1 MILSGN
7 NIVPH
12 VVMSEFSKVNQ
23 VGIDL
28 SVKNIERIIHG
39 GRVLKNKTEIN
50 KECYVNVEL
59 KDDFNTWYLTP
70 GVYSLTLNEKITI
83 PPTHTGFT
91 LHRSSITRMGGLIVS
106 AVWDPGFTTGD
117 NDMGVTLY
125 VYVPMEI
132 EKNARVAQFYMIE
145 NQPVDSVYDGQWNN
159 KTNY

>member
-7 NIVPH
+7 NVVPH
-12 VVMSEFSKVNQ
+12 IIMSEFSKINQ

-28 SVKNIERIIHG
+28 SVKNIERIIYG
-39 GRVLKNKTEIN
+39 GRVLKNKTEIKN
-50 KECYVNVEL
+50 ENYIFVEPNEN
-59 KDDFNTWYLTP
+59 DIWYLIP

-83 PPTHTGFT
+83 PPTHTGFI
-91 LHRSSITRMGGLIVS
+91 LHRSSITRMGGMIVS

-117 NDMGVTLY
+117 SDMGITLY

-132 EKNARVAQFYMIE
+132 ERNARVAQLYMIE
-145 NQPVDSVYDGQWNN
+145 NQPVDSLYNGQWNN